1 MYNTGLDYSGVI
13 PNTGK
18 AAICQYNQSTIS
30 KQKEVEG
37 NMSLKTAKKKNR
49 CERNVELYI
58 KSKEKLNLQ

>member
-1 MYNTGLDYSGVI
+1 MYKAGLDYSGVI

-37 NMSLKTAKKKNR
+37 NTSLKTAKKKKTDVKEMQN
-49 CERNVELYI
+49 YI
-58 KSKEKLNLQ
+58 LNQRKN